1 MSENNIRNGGG
12 RGEDP
17 GDRDEAERLRVYN
30 LLSSLYINNNNTSS
44 ADVNRGPP
52 PEQLHL
58 RWRNH
63 LLIKSL
69 REISTVIQ
77 RGRAAIDPSTLM
89 RWFMLPT
96 GATVG
101 GLSVHLVKTIMN
113 KLSDYLPTILLYIL
127 AIIIVVGGSDILPP
141 LTLANGCE
149 SLVDRLKWTALI
161 VFIHYARY
169 LPDLLKGHEA
179 PSSFDA
185 LMIISGLWHIDR
197 GDYNYRMF
205 SWVCYSRRENSLSE
219 VNLGDTIMTLF
230 LYHFQTAAGV
240 GMLWAVGGVYY
251 SFGVFS
257 MIILLYMAACL
268 IHFCMGG
275 CFGEDQSFWSHFLRH
290 FDYNWP

>member
-1 MSENNIRNGGG
+1 MSENNVRNRVG

-17 GDRDEAERLRVYN
+17 GDRDDAERLRVYN
-30 LLSSLYINNNNTSS
+30 LLSSLYINDNIMSS

-63 LLIKSL
+63 LLLKSL
-69 REISTVIQ
+69 REVSIVIQ

-101 GLSVHLVKTIMN
+101 GVSVHLVKIIMN
-113 KLSDYLPTILLYIL
+113 KLSDYLPTVLLYIL
-127 AIIIVVGGSDILPP
+127 AIIIVVGGPDILPP

-179 PSSFDA
+179 TSSFDV

-197 GDYNYRMF
+197 GDYNFKMF
-205 SWVCYSRRENSLSE
+205 SWECYSRRENSLSE
-219 VNLGDTIMTLF
+219 GNLGDTIMTLF
-230 LYHFQTAAGV
+230 LYHFQTATGV
-240 GMLWAVGGVYY
+240 GMLWAVGGVY
-251 SFGVFS
+251 SFGAFS
-257 MIILLYMAACL
+257 MIILLYIAVCL
-268 IHFCMGG
+268 IHYCIGG
-275 CFGEDQSFWSHFLRH
+275 GFGEDQSFWSHFSRH
-290 FDYNWP
+290 FNWT